1 MFKKIVKG
9 STAQT
14 FLIVM
19 WKNLLILLDKGLLF
33 FTCLGV
39 NFDKNSAVIKNRVPG
54 IFPVY
59 YQCGPWL
66 LSSEIEEK

>member
-1 MFKKIVKG
+1 MFKRIVKG

-19 WKNLLILLDKGLLF
+19 WNNLLILLDKGLLF
-33 FTCLGV
+33 FTCLEV
-39 NFDKNSAVIKNRVPG
+39 NFDKNRAAIKSRRPG

-59 YQCGPWL
+59 YQSGPWL
-66 LSSEIEEK
+66 LLSEIEEK

>member
-1 MFKKIVKG
+1 MFKRIVKG

-19 WKNLLILLDKGLLF
+19 WNNLLILLDKGLLF
-33 FTCLGV
+33 LTCLVV
-39 NFDKNSAVIKNRVPG
+39 NFDKNRAAIKSRGPG
-54 IFPVY
+54 IFRVY